1 MRRPLNFIHVASA
14 DFITRSAYQMDK
26 TPVLPIFAAT
36 LGASGPFLGFIVS
49 VSTLTGFVLKP
60 LIGILSDRFGRRV
73 WLIIGTLFF
82 VGTHIDLFIPQKDFL
97 ACASSMDWP
106 RPSRVLLH
114 LLLWPRGNRKVL
126 EKN

>member
-14 DFITRSAYQMDK
+14 DFITRSAYQMGK

-82 VGTHIDLFIPQKDFL
+82 VGTPFLYRFIHE
-97 ACASSMDWP
+97 SI
-106 RPSRVLLH
+106 
-114 LLLWPRGNRKVL
+114 
-126 EKN
+126 